1 MPLSRADIVKR
12 LRPGLAGLMGKNY
25 ARFTE
30 QCKQVFE
37 TKKSDK
43 AYEEMIMT
51 VGTGLAPVKPEGDQI
66 FLDTMSDGYTARA
79 EHSVIGLGFAITRE
93 AIEDNLYES
102 KSEMMGQNL
111 SRSMGETKELRG
123 ASIFNLAFDSGAPI
137 GDGEPLCDTAHP
149 LQFGGT
155 VSNSVSADISDTSLK
170 NAITTI
176 RTDFVD
182 DRQLKIKV
190 APQKLIVHP
199 DDAFDAFEILKSDLS
214 TSIATG
220 TSPDYGTNTNNV
232 NSLKSRGFFQDF
244 MIYDYLTDSNAWF
257 IMTDVDYGLI
267 HWQRRPL
274 EIDMEYTDPYTGNII
289 TTATERYAFMV
300 GNWRKVYGSAGGS

>member
-1 MPLSRADIVKR
+1 MPVNRAEIVKR

-25 ARFTE
+25 ARFTD
-30 QCKQVFE
+30 QCKQIFE
-37 TKKSDK
+37 TKNSEK
-43 AYEEMIMT
+43 AYEEMVMT

-102 KSEMMGQNL
+102 KSELMGQNL
-111 SRSMGETKELRG
+111 SRSLGETKELRG
-123 ASIFNLAFDSGAPI
+123 ASILNLAFDAGTPI
-137 GDGEPLCDTAHP
+137 GDGVSLANAAHP

-155 VSNSVSADISDTSLK
+155 VSNTVSADIAETSLK
-170 NAITTI
+170 NAVTSI

-182 DRQLKIKV
+182 DRSLKIKV
-190 APQKLIVHP
+190 APQKLVVHP
-199 DDAFDAFEILKSDLS
+199 DDAFDAYEILKSDLS
-214 TSIATG
+214 TSVTTQGATG
-220 TSPDYGTNTNNV
+220 VTNTNNM
-232 NSLKSRGFFQDF
+232 NSLKGKGLLGDT
-244 MIYDYLTDSNAWF
+244 MVYDYLTDSNAWF
-257 IMTDVDYGLI
+257 ILTDVDNGLI

-274 EIDMEYTDPYTGNII
+274 EIDMDYTDPYTGNII

-300 GNWRKVYGSAGGS
+300 GNWRKVYGSAGAS

>member
-1 MPLSRADIVKR
+1 MPLNRAQIVKR

-25 ARFTE
+25 NRFTE
-30 QCKQVFE
+30 QCKQIFE
-37 TKKSDK
+37 SKNSEK
-43 AYEEMIMT
+43 AYEEMVMS

-66 FLDTMSDGYTARA
+66 FLDTMSDGYTART
-79 EHSVIGLGFAITRE
+79 EHSVIALGFAITRE

-111 SRSMGETKELRG
+111 ARSLGETKELRG
-123 ASIFNLAFDSGAPI
+123 ASILNLAFDSGTTI
-137 GDGEPLCDTAHP
+137 GDGVSLCNAAHP

-155 VSNSVSADISDTSLK
+155 VSNTVAADISDTSLK

-176 RTDFVD
+176 RTDYVD
-182 DRQLKIKV
+182 DRSLKIKV
-190 APQKLIVHP
+190 APTKLVVHP

-214 TSIATG
+214 TSTASFG
-220 TSPDYGTNTNNV
+220 TDGLTNTNNV
-232 NSLKSRGFFQDF
+232 NSLKGRGLLGDV
-244 MIYDYLTDSNAWF
+244 MVYDYLTDGNAWF
-257 IMTDVDYGLI
+257 IMTDIDYGLI

-274 EIDMEYTDPYTGNII
+274 EIDMDYTDPYTGNII

-300 GNWRKVYGSAGGS
+300 GNWRKVYGSSGAS

>member
-37 TKKSDK
+37 TKNSEK
-43 AYEEMIMT
+43 AYEEMVMS

-102 KSEMMGQNL
+102 KSELMGQNL

-123 ASIFNLAFDSGAPI
+123 ASVLNLAFDAGTTI
-137 GDGEPLCDTAHP
+137 GDGVSLCNASHP

-155 VSNSVSADISDTSLK
+155 VSNTVSADIADTSIK
-170 NAITTI
+170 NAITSI

-190 APQKLIVHP
+190 SPQKLIVHP

-214 TSIATG
+214 TTTVSFG
-220 TSPDYGTNTNNV
+220 TDGISNTNNV
-232 NSLKSRGFFQDF
+232 NSLKSKGFFNDI
-244 MIYDYLTDSNAWF
+244 MVYDYLTDTNAWF
-257 IMTDVDYGLI
+257 ILTDVDYGLV

-300 GNWRKVYGSAGGS
+300 GNWRKVYGSAGAS

>member
-25 ARFTE
+25 AKFTD
-30 QCKQVFE
+30 QCKQIFE
-37 TKKSDK
+37 TKNSEK
-43 AYEEMIMT
+43 AYEEMVMT
-51 VGTGLAPVKPEGDQI
+51 VGTGLAPVKAEGDQI
-66 FLDTMSDGYTARA
+66 FLDTMSDGYTARVT
-79 EHSVIGLGFAITRE
+79 HSVVGLGFAITRE

-123 ASIFNLAFDSGAPI
+123 ASVLNLAFSAGSPI
-137 GDGEPLCDTAHP
+137 GDGVSLCNASHP

-155 VSNSVSADISDTSLK
+155 VSNTVSADIADTSLK

-176 RTDFVD
+176 RTAFVD
-182 DRQLKIKV
+182 DRGLKIKV
-190 APQKLIVHP
+190 APQKLVIHP

-214 TSIATG
+214 TSVSTFG
-220 TSPDYGTNTNNV
+220 TDGTTNTNNA
-232 NSLKSRGFFQDF
+232 NSLKGRGFFQDF
-244 MIYDYLTDSNAWF
+244 MIYDYLTDNNAWF
-257 IMTDVDYGLI
+257 VLTDVDYGLI

-289 TTATERYAFMV
+289 TTATERYGFMV
-300 GNWRKVYGSAGGS
+300 GNWRKVYGSAGSS